1 MKVTAINVTLD
12 NSDNPNRDFELKA
25 EFIKGSDPQAT
36 PEAGP
41 NGESVRN
48 GEVLDK
54 ETRTSLATFSSYG
67 ADQLTPVF
75 NVSTGRGA
83 ILEAIEGFIAD
94 GREVVNNME

>member
-1 MKVTAINVTLD
+1 MKVTAIKVSLN
-12 NSDNPNRDFELKA
+12 NSDNPNRSHDVKA
-25 EFIKGSDPQAT
+25 TFCKGADT
-36 PEAGP
+36 TTGT
-41 NGESVRN
+41 NGETIEN

-83 ILEAIEGFIAD
+83 ILEAIEDFIAD
-94 GREVVNNME
+94 GREFVNNME